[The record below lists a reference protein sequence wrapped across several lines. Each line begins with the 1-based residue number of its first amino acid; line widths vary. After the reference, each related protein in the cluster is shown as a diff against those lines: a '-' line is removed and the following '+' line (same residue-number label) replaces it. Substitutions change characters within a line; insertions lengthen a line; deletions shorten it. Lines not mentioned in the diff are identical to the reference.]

1 MSKGKSLIRTLAVS
15 TMAVA
20 VTGSATCAYAAPVLQ
35 GAKTYEKVNTIDIS
49 VDSVENIVY
58 SFQASIK
65 VQGEVEVADNEQG
78 QKIKWADNIEAQI
91 KSGNANANC
100 VSTYDKA
107 SNTTTLDIYVT
118 SDEDLLNESSL
129 SIGRISVKKS
139 GSNLNAGYKVLGNG
153 TSNKSALKIVTYNN
167 KTIDYK
173 SIDSGEGLIFTL
185 LNENEVKPIGGTGA
199 SKNDP
204 EKYKVEKSESLEYLL
219 NNIRVK
225 YSVVNKE
232 TEESGSNI
240 ILKLGLSQKSGKG
253 RTATVNKY
261 VEVTLPKSLEYIVE
275 NELSKPDELPPDN
288 SGGNNNDS
296 NGGGSNS
303 GGSSSG
309 ENSGGGSSSDTTSN
323 VTVKKLKGSDRFE
336 TAVKISQSGWT
347 KSDTV
352 VIVNGEDKSMVDG
365 LTATPLASVKNSPI
379 LLSSNDKLPQKTVE
393 ELNRLNPSKVIV
405 IGGNN
410 SMPNSVVEAIKGV
423 DSKISVQ
430 RIGGDT
436 RYQTSIN
443 IAKEIDKTNNVSN
456 LYIGAGNG
464 EADSLSIASLAGKE
478 KTPIVL
484 TQKDGVDNEAEQ
496 FIKSNKVS
504 NVYFI
509 GGVEKISNKVIEQV
523 GKIANKDVSKN
534 RIAGQNR
541 QETNAKVIDKFYSQ
555 SKLDGVVVA
564 NQDKLIDALAVG
576 PLAAKNNS
584 PVVLATNTLDK
595 SQESSLKNK
604 NSSKLF
610 EVGGGIASSVVDKIK
625 SLIEK

>member
-1 MSKGKSLIRTLAVS
+1 MSKRKSFIRTIAVS

-35 GAKTYEKVNTIDIS
+35 GTKTYEKVNTIDIS

-65 VQGEVEVADNEQG
+65 VQGEVEVVDNEQKE
-78 QKIKWADNIEAQI
+78 KITWSDNIKSQI
-91 KSGNANANC
+91 KSGNANATCRVEYNK
-100 VSTYDKA
+100 S

-118 SDEDLLNESSL
+118 SNEDLLDGNRL
-129 SIGRISVKKS
+129 NIGRISIKKS
-139 GSNLNAGYKVLGNG
+139 GSNSNADYKVLGKG
-153 TSNKSALKIVTYNN
+153 TSDKPALKIVTYNN
-167 KTIDYK
+167 KTLDYENI
-173 SIDSGEGLIFTL
+173 SSDEGLIFTL
-185 LNENEVKPIGGTGA
+185 INESEVKPIGGTGS

-204 EKYKVEKSESLEYLL
+204 EKYKVEKSEALEYLL
-219 NNIRVK
+219 NNIRIN
-225 YSVVNKE
+225 YSIVSKE
-232 TEESGSNI
+232 TQESGSNV
-240 ILKLGLSQKSGKG
+240 ILKLGLAQKTTKG
-253 RTATVNKY
+253 RKATINKY

-288 SGGNNNDS
+288 GNGGN

-309 ENSGGGSSSDTTSN
+309 GSSGGGSSSDSTSN
-323 VTVKKLKGSDRFE
+323 VTVKKLKGADRFE
-336 TAVKISQSGWT
+336 TAIKISQSGWT

-379 LLSSNDKLPQKTVE
+379 LLSSNEKLPQKTVE
-393 ELNRLNPSKVIV
+393 ELKRLNPSKVIV

-410 SMPNSVVEAIKGV
+410 SMPNSVVEAIKAV
-423 DSKISVQ
+423 NSKISVQ

-443 IAKEIDKTNNVSN
+443 IAKEIDKTNNVSK

-504 NVYFI
+504 NIYFI
-509 GGVEKISNKVIEQV
+509 GGVEKISNKAIEQV
-523 GKIANKDVSKN
+523 GKIANKDISNN
-534 RIAGQNR
+534 RVAGQTR

-584 PVVLATNTLDK
+584 PVILATNTLDK
-595 SQESSLKNK
+595 SQESSLKGK

-610 EVGGGIASSVVDKIK
+610 EVGGGIASSVIDKIK

>member
-78 QKIKWADNIEAQI
+78 QKIKWADNIDAQI

-100 VSTYDKA
+100 VSKYDKA
-107 SNTTTLDIYVT
+107 NNITTLDIYVT
-118 SDEDLLNESSL
+118 SNEDLLNESSL
-129 SIGRISVKKS
+129 NIGRISVKKS
-139 GSNLNAGYKVLGNG
+139 GSNSNAGYKVLGNG
-153 TSNKSALKIVTYNN
+153 TSDKPALKIVTYNN
-167 KTIDYK
+167 KTIDYE

-185 LNENEVKPIGGTGA
+185 INENEVKPIGGTGA

-225 YSVVNKE
+225 YSVVSKE

-261 VEVTLPKSLEYIVE
+261 VEITLPKSLEYIVE

-288 SGGNNNDS
+288 NGGNN
-296 NGGGSNS
+296 GGGTNS
-303 GGSSSG
+303 GGSSG
-309 ENSGGGSSSDTTSN
+309 GGSGGGSSSDSTSN
-323 VTVKKLKGSDRFE
+323 VTVKKLKGADRFE

-352 VIVNGEDKSMVDG
+352 VIVNGEDRSMVDG

-393 ELNRLNPSKVIV
+393 ELKRLNPSKVIV

-410 SMPNSVVEAIKGV
+410 SMPNSVVEAIIGV
-423 DSKISVQ
+423 NSKISVQ

-443 IAKEIDKTNNVSN
+443 IAKEIDKTNNVSK

-509 GGVEKISNKVIEQV
+509 GGVEKISNKAIEQV
-523 GKIANKDVSKN
+523 VKIANKDVSKN

-541 QETNAKVIDKFYSQ
+541 QETNAKVIGKFYSQ
-555 SKLDGVVVA
+555 SKLDGIVVA

-625 SLIEK
+625 SLIESK

>member
-1 MSKGKSLIRTLAVS
+1 MSKRKSFIRTIAVS

-35 GAKTYEKVNTIDIS
+35 GTKTYEKVNTIDIS

-65 VQGEVEVADNEQG
+65 VQGEVEVVDNEQKE
-78 QKIKWADNIEAQI
+78 KITWSDNIKSQI
-91 KSGNANANC
+91 KSGNANATCRVEYNK
-100 VSTYDKA
+100 S

-118 SDEDLLNESSL
+118 SNEDLLDGNRL
-129 SIGRISVKKS
+129 NIGRISVKKS
-139 GSNLNAGYKVLGNG
+139 GSNSNADYKVLGKG
-153 TSNKSALKIVTYNN
+153 TNDKPALKIVTYNN
-167 KTIDYK
+167 KTVDYENI
-173 SIDSGEGLIFTL
+173 SSDEGLIFTL
-185 LNENEVKPIGGTGA
+185 INESEVKPIGGNGY

-204 EKYKVEKSESLEYLL
+204 EKYKVEKSEALEYLL
-219 NNIRVK
+219 NNIRIN
-225 YSVVNKE
+225 YSIVSKE
-232 TEESGSNI
+232 TQESGSNV
-240 ILKLGLSQKSGKG
+240 ILKLGLAQKTTKG
-253 RTATVNKY
+253 RKATINKY

-288 SGGNNNDS
+288 GNGGN

-309 ENSGGGSSSDTTSN
+309 GSSGGGSSSDSTSN
-323 VTVKKLKGSDRFE
+323 VTVKKLKGADRFE
-336 TAVKISQSGWT
+336 TAIKISQSGWT

-379 LLSSNDKLPQKTVE
+379 LLSSNEKLPQKTVE
-393 ELNRLNPSKVIV
+393 ELKRLNPSKVIV

-410 SMPNSVVEAIKGV
+410 SMPNSVVEAIKAV
-423 DSKISVQ
+423 NSKISVQ

-443 IAKEIDKTNNVSN
+443 IAKEIDKTNNVSK

-504 NVYFI
+504 NIYFI
-509 GGVEKISNKVIEQV
+509 GGVEKISNKAIEQV
-523 GKIANKDVSKN
+523 GKIANKDISNN
-534 RIAGQNR
+534 RVAGQTR

-584 PVVLATNTLDK
+584 PVILATNTLDK
-595 SQESSLKNK
+595 SQESSLKGK

-610 EVGGGIASSVVDKIK
+610 EVGGGIASSVIDKIK

>member
-1 MSKGKSLIRTLAVS
+1 MSKRKSFIRTIAVS

-35 GAKTYEKVNTIDIS
+35 GTKTYEKVNTIDIS

-65 VQGEVEVADNEQG
+65 VQGEVEVVDNEQKE
-78 QKIKWADNIEAQI
+78 KITWSDNIKSQI
-91 KSGNANANC
+91 KSGNANATCRVEYNK
-100 VSTYDKA
+100 S

-118 SDEDLLNESSL
+118 SNEDLLDGNRL
-129 SIGRISVKKS
+129 NIGRISVKKS
-139 GSNLNAGYKVLGNG
+139 GSNSNADYKVLGKG
-153 TSNKSALKIVTYNN
+153 TNHKPALKIVTYNN
-167 KTIDYK
+167 KTVDYENI
-173 SIDSGEGLIFTL
+173 SSDEGLIFTL
-185 LNENEVKPIGGTGA
+185 INESEVKPIGGTGS

-204 EKYKVEKSESLEYLL
+204 EKYKVEKSEALEYLL
-219 NNIRVK
+219 NNIRIN
-225 YSVVNKE
+225 YSIVSKE
-232 TEESGSNI
+232 TQESGSNV
-240 ILKLGLSQKSGKG
+240 ILKLGLAQKTTKG
-253 RTATVNKY
+253 RKATINKY

-288 SGGNNNDS
+288 GNGGN

-309 ENSGGGSSSDTTSN
+309 GSSGGGNSSDSTSN
-323 VTVKKLKGSDRFE
+323 VTVKKLKGADRFE
-336 TAVKISQSGWT
+336 TAIKISQSGWT

-379 LLSSNDKLPQKTVE
+379 LLSSNEKLPQKTVE
-393 ELNRLNPSKVIV
+393 ELKRLNPSKVVV

-410 SMPNSVVEAIKGV
+410 SMPNSVVEAIKAV
-423 DSKISVQ
+423 NSKISVQ

-443 IAKEIDKTNNVSN
+443 IAKEIDKTNNISK

-504 NVYFI
+504 NIYFI
-509 GGVEKISNKVIEQV
+509 GGVEKISNKAIEQV
-523 GKIANKDVSKN
+523 GKIANKYISNN
-534 RIAGQNR
+534 RVAGQTR

-584 PVVLATNTLDK
+584 PVILATNTLDK
-595 SQESSLKNK
+595 SQESSLKGK

-610 EVGGGIASSVVDKIK
+610 EVGGGIASSVIDKIK

>member
-1 MSKGKSLIRTLAVS
+1 MSKRKSFIRTIAVS

-35 GAKTYEKVNTIDIS
+35 GTKTYEKVNTIDIS

-65 VQGEVEVADNEQG
+65 VQGEVEVVDNEQKE
-78 QKIKWADNIEAQI
+78 KITWSDNIKSQI
-91 KSGNANANC
+91 KSGNANATCRAEYNK
-100 VSTYDKA
+100 S

-118 SDEDLLNESSL
+118 SNEDLLDGNRL
-129 SIGRISVKKS
+129 NIGRISVKKS
-139 GSNLNAGYKVLGNG
+139 GSNSNADYKVFGKG
-153 TSNKSALKIVTYNN
+153 TSDKPALKIVTYNN
-167 KTIDYK
+167 KTVDYENIN
-173 SIDSGEGLIFTL
+173 SDEGLIFTL
-185 LNENEVKPIGGTGA
+185 INESEVKPIGGTGS

-204 EKYKVEKSESLEYLL
+204 EKYKVEKSEALEYLL
-219 NNIRVK
+219 NNIRIN
-225 YSVVNKE
+225 YSIVSKE
-232 TEESGSNI
+232 TQESGSNV
-240 ILKLGLSQKSGKG
+240 ILKLELAQKTTKG
-253 RTATVNKY
+253 RKATINKY

-288 SGGNNNDS
+288 GNGGN

-303 GGSSSG
+303 GGSSSSG
-309 ENSGGGSSSDTTSN
+309 SSGGGNSSDSTSN
-323 VTVKKLKGSDRFE
+323 VTVKKLKGADRFE
-336 TAVKISQSGWT
+336 TAIKISQSAWT

-379 LLSSNDKLPQKTVE
+379 LLSSNEKLPQKTVE
-393 ELNRLNPSKVIV
+393 ELKRLNPSKVIV

-410 SMPNSVVEAIKGV
+410 SMPNSVVEAIKAV
-423 DSKISVQ
+423 NSKISVQ

-443 IAKEIDKTNNVSN
+443 IAKEIDKTNNVSK

-484 TQKDGVDNEAEQ
+484 TQKDGVDSEAEQ

-504 NVYFI
+504 NIYFI
-509 GGVEKISNKVIEQV
+509 SGIEKISNKAIEQV
-523 GKIANKDVSKN
+523 GKIANKDISKN
-534 RIAGQNR
+534 RVAGQTR

-584 PVVLATNTLDK
+584 PVILATNTLDK
-595 SQESSLKNK
+595 SQESSLKGK

-610 EVGGGIASSVVDKIK
+610 EVGGGIASSVVDKLK

>member
-1 MSKGKSLIRTLAVS
+1 MSKRKSFIRTIAVS

-35 GAKTYEKVNTIDIS
+35 GTKTYEKVNTIDIS

-65 VQGEVEVADNEQG
+65 VQGEVEVVDNEQKE
-78 QKIKWADNIEAQI
+78 KITWSDNIKSQI
-91 KSGNANANC
+91 KSGNANATCRVEYNK
-100 VSTYDKA
+100 S

-118 SDEDLLNESSL
+118 SNEDLLDGNRL
-129 SIGRISVKKS
+129 NIGRISVKKS
-139 GSNLNAGYKVLGNG
+139 GSNSNADYKVLGKG
-153 TSNKSALKIVTYNN
+153 TNDKPALKIVTYNN
-167 KTIDYK
+167 KTVDYENI
-173 SIDSGEGLIFTL
+173 SSDEGLIFTL
-185 LNENEVKPIGGTGA
+185 INESEVKPIGGTGS

-204 EKYKVEKSESLEYLL
+204 EKYKVEKSEALEYLL
-219 NNIRVK
+219 NNIRIN
-225 YSVVNKE
+225 YSIVSKE
-232 TEESGSNI
+232 TQESGSNV
-240 ILKLGLSQKSGKG
+240 ILKLGLAQKTTKG
-253 RTATVNKY
+253 RKATINKY
-261 VEVTLPKSLEYIVE
+261 VEVTLPKSLEYIIE

-288 SGGNNNDS
+288 GNGGN

-309 ENSGGGSSSDTTSN
+309 GSSGGGSSSDSTSN
-323 VTVKKLKGSDRFE
+323 VTVKKLKGADRFE
-336 TAVKISQSGWT
+336 TAIKISQSGWT

-379 LLSSNDKLPQKTVE
+379 LLSSNEKLPQKTVE
-393 ELNRLNPSKVIV
+393 ELKRLNPSKVIV

-410 SMPNSVVEAIKGV
+410 SMPNSVVEAIKAV
-423 DSKISVQ
+423 NSKISVQ

-443 IAKEIDKTNNVSN
+443 IAKEIDKTNNVSK

-504 NVYFI
+504 NIYFI
-509 GGVEKISNKVIEQV
+509 GGVEKISNKAIEQV
-523 GKIANKDVSKN
+523 GKIANKDISNN
-534 RIAGQNR
+534 RVAGQTR

-584 PVVLATNTLDK
+584 PVILATNTLDK
-595 SQESSLKNK
+595 SQESSLKGK

-610 EVGGGIASSVVDKIK
+610 EVGGGIASSVIDKIK

>member
-1 MSKGKSLIRTLAVS
+1 MSKRKSFIRTIAVS
-15 TMAVA
+15 TMSVA

-35 GAKTYEKVNTIDIS
+35 GTKTYEKVNTIDIS

-65 VQGEVEVADNEQG
+65 VQGEVEVVDNEQKE
-78 QKIKWADNIEAQI
+78 KITWSDNIKSQI
-91 KSGNANANC
+91 KSGNANATCRAEYN
-100 VSTYDKA
+100 KL

-118 SDEDLLNESSL
+118 SNEDLLDGNRL
-129 SIGRISVKKS
+129 NIGRISVKKS
-139 GSNLNAGYKVLGNG
+139 GSNSNADYKVLGKG
-153 TSNKSALKIVTYNN
+153 TNDKPALKIVTYNN
-167 KTIDYK
+167 KTVDYENI
-173 SIDSGEGLIFTL
+173 SSDEGLIFTL
-185 LNENEVKPIGGTGA
+185 INESEVKPIGGTGS

-204 EKYKVEKSESLEYLL
+204 EKYKVEKSEALEYLL
-219 NNIRVK
+219 NNIRIN
-225 YSVVNKE
+225 YSIVSKE
-232 TEESGSNI
+232 TQESGSNV
-240 ILKLGLSQKSGKG
+240 ILKLGLAQKTTKG
-253 RTATVNKY
+253 RKATINKY

-288 SGGNNNDS
+288 GNGGN

-309 ENSGGGSSSDTTSN
+309 GSSGGGNSSDSTSN
-323 VTVKKLKGSDRFE
+323 VTVKKLKGADRFE
-336 TAVKISQSGWT
+336 TAIKISQSGWT

-352 VIVNGEDKSMVDG
+352 VIVNGEEKSMVDG
-365 LTATPLASVKNSPI
+365 LTATPLASIKNSPI
-379 LLSSNDKLPQKTVE
+379 LLSSNEKLPQKTVE
-393 ELNRLNPSKVIV
+393 ELKRLNPSKVVV

-410 SMPNSVVEAIKGV
+410 SMPNSVVEAIKAV
-423 DSKISVQ
+423 NSKISVQ

-443 IAKEIDKTNNVSN
+443 IAKEIDKTNNISK

-504 NVYFI
+504 NIYFI
-509 GGVEKISNKVIEQV
+509 GGVEKISNKAIEQV
-523 GKIANKDVSKN
+523 GKIANKDISNN
-534 RIAGQNR
+534 RVAGQTR

-584 PVVLATNTLDK
+584 PVILATNTLDK
-595 SQESSLKNK
+595 SQESSLKGK

-610 EVGGGIASSVVDKIK
+610 EVGGGIASSVIDKIK
-625 SLIEK
+625 SLIKK

>member
-1 MSKGKSLIRTLAVS
+1 MSKRKSFIRTIAVS

-35 GAKTYEKVNTIDIS
+35 GTKTYEKVNTIDIS

-65 VQGEVEVADNEQG
+65 VQGEVEVVDNEQKE
-78 QKIKWADNIEAQI
+78 KITWSDNIKSQI
-91 KSGNANANC
+91 KSGNANATCRVEYNK
-100 VSTYDKA
+100 S

-118 SDEDLLNESSL
+118 SNEDLLDGNRL
-129 SIGRISVKKS
+129 NIGRISVKKS
-139 GSNLNAGYKVLGNG
+139 GSNSNADYKVLGKG
-153 TSNKSALKIVTYNN
+153 TSDKPALKIVTYNN
-167 KTIDYK
+167 KTVDYENI
-173 SIDSGEGLIFTL
+173 SSDEGLIFTL
-185 LNENEVKPIGGTGA
+185 INESEVKPIGGTGS

-204 EKYKVEKSESLEYLL
+204 EKYKVEKSEALEYLL
-219 NNIRVK
+219 NNIRIN
-225 YSVVNKE
+225 YSIVSKE
-232 TEESGSNI
+232 TQESGSNV
-240 ILKLGLSQKSGKG
+240 ILKLGLAQKTTKG
-253 RTATVNKY
+253 RKATINKY

-288 SGGNNNDS
+288 GNGGN

-309 ENSGGGSSSDTTSN
+309 GSSGGGNSSDSTSN
-323 VTVKKLKGSDRFE
+323 VTVKKLKGADRFE
-336 TAVKISQSGWT
+336 TAIKISQSGWT

-379 LLSSNDKLPQKTVE
+379 LLSSNEKLPQKTVE
-393 ELNRLNPSKVIV
+393 ELKRLNPSKVIV

-410 SMPNSVVEAIKGV
+410 SMPNSVVEAIKAV
-423 DSKISVQ
+423 NSKISVQ

-443 IAKEIDKTNNVSN
+443 IAKEIDKTNNVSK

-504 NVYFI
+504 NIYFI
-509 GGVEKISNKVIEQV
+509 GGVEKISNKAIEQV
-523 GKIANKDVSKN
+523 GKIANKDISNN
-534 RIAGQNR
+534 RVAGQTR

-584 PVVLATNTLDK
+584 PVILATNTLDK
-595 SQESSLKNK
+595 SQESSLKGK

-610 EVGGGIASSVVDKIK
+610 EVGGGIASSVIDKIK

>member
-1 MSKGKSLIRTLAVS
+1 MSKRKSFIRTIAVS
-15 TMAVA
+15 TMSVA

-35 GAKTYEKVNTIDIS
+35 GTKTYEKVNTIDIS

-65 VQGEVEVADNEQG
+65 VQGEVEVVDNEQKE
-78 QKIKWADNIEAQI
+78 KITWSDNIKSQI
-91 KSGNANANC
+91 KSGNANATCRAEYNK
-100 VSTYDKA
+100 S

-118 SDEDLLNESSL
+118 SNEDLLDGNRL
-129 SIGRISVKKS
+129 NIGRISVKKS
-139 GSNLNAGYKVLGNG
+139 GSNSNADYKVLGKG
-153 TSNKSALKIVTYNN
+153 TSDKPALKIVTYNN
-167 KTIDYK
+167 KTVDYENIN
-173 SIDSGEGLIFTL
+173 SDEGLIFTL
-185 LNENEVKPIGGTGA
+185 INESEVKPIGGTGS

-204 EKYKVEKSESLEYLL
+204 EKYKVEKSEALEYLL
-219 NNIRVK
+219 NNIRIN
-225 YSVVNKE
+225 YSIVSKE
-232 TEESGSNI
+232 TQESGSNV
-240 ILKLGLSQKSGKG
+240 ILKLGLAQKTTKG
-253 RTATVNKY
+253 RKATINKY

-288 SGGNNNDS
+288 GSSGN

-309 ENSGGGSSSDTTSN
+309 GSSGGGSSSDSTSN
-323 VTVKKLKGSDRFE
+323 VTVKKLKGADRFE
-336 TAVKISQSGWT
+336 TAIKISQSGWT

-365 LTATPLASVKNSPI
+365 LTATPLASIKNSPI
-379 LLSSNDKLPQKTVE
+379 LLSSNEKLPQKTVE
-393 ELNRLNPSKVIV
+393 ELKRLNPSKVIV

-410 SMPNSVVEAIKGV
+410 SMPNSVVEAIKAV
-423 DSKISVQ
+423 NSKISVQ

-443 IAKEIDKTNNVSN
+443 IAKEIDKTNNVSK

-504 NVYFI
+504 NIYFI
-509 GGVEKISNKVIEQV
+509 GGIEKISNKAIEQV
-523 GKIANKDVSKN
+523 GKIVNKDISNN
-534 RIAGQNR
+534 RVAGQTR

-584 PVVLATNTLDK
+584 PVILATNTLDK
-595 SQESSLKNK
+595 SQESSLKGK

-610 EVGGGIASSVVDKIK
+610 EVGGGIASSVIDKIK

>member
-1 MSKGKSLIRTLAVS
+1 MSKRKSFIRTIAVS

-35 GAKTYEKVNTIDIS
+35 GTKTYEKVNTIDIS

-65 VQGEVEVADNEQG
+65 VQGEVEVVDNEQKE
-78 QKIKWADNIEAQI
+78 KITWSDNIKSQI
-91 KSGNANANC
+91 KSGNANATCRVEYNK
-100 VSTYDKA
+100 S

-118 SDEDLLNESSL
+118 SNEDLLDGNRL
-129 SIGRISVKKS
+129 NIGRISVKKS
-139 GSNLNAGYKVLGNG
+139 GSNSNADYKVLGKG
-153 TSNKSALKIVTYNN
+153 TNHKPALKIVTYNN
-167 KTIDYK
+167 KTVDYENI
-173 SIDSGEGLIFTL
+173 SSDEGLIFTL
-185 LNENEVKPIGGTGA
+185 INESEVKPIGGTGS

-204 EKYKVEKSESLEYLL
+204 EKYKVEKSEALEYLL
-219 NNIRVK
+219 NNIRIN
-225 YSVVNKE
+225 YSIVSKE
-232 TEESGSNI
+232 TQESGSNV
-240 ILKLGLSQKSGKG
+240 ILKLGLAQKTTKG
-253 RTATVNKY
+253 RKATINKY

-288 SGGNNNDS
+288 GNGGN

-309 ENSGGGSSSDTTSN
+309 GSSGGGNSSDSTSN
-323 VTVKKLKGSDRFE
+323 VTVKKLKGADRFE
-336 TAVKISQSGWT
+336 TAIKISQSGWT

-379 LLSSNDKLPQKTVE
+379 LLSSNEKLPQKTVE
-393 ELNRLNPSKVIV
+393 ELKRLNPSKVVV

-410 SMPNSVVEAIKGV
+410 SMPNSVVEAIKAV
-423 DSKISVQ
+423 NSKISVQ

-443 IAKEIDKTNNVSN
+443 IAKEIDKTNNISK

-504 NVYFI
+504 NIYFI
-509 GGVEKISNKVIEQV
+509 GGVEKISNKAIEQV
-523 GKIANKDVSKN
+523 GKIANKDISNN
-534 RIAGQNR
+534 RVAGQTR

-584 PVVLATNTLDK
+584 PVILATNTLDK
-595 SQESSLKNK
+595 SQESSLKGK
-604 NSSKLF
+604 DSSKLF
-610 EVGGGIASSVVDKIK
+610 EVGGGIASSVIDKIK

>member
-1 MSKGKSLIRTLAVS
+1 MSKRKSFIRTIAVS

-35 GAKTYEKVNTIDIS
+35 GTKTYEKVNTIDIS

-65 VQGEVEVADNEQG
+65 VQGEVEVVDNEQKE
-78 QKIKWADNIEAQI
+78 KITWSDNIKSQI
-91 KSGNANANC
+91 KSGNANATCRAEYNK
-100 VSTYDKA
+100 S

-118 SDEDLLNESSL
+118 SNEDLLDGNRL
-129 SIGRISVKKS
+129 NIGRISVKKS
-139 GSNLNAGYKVLGNG
+139 GSNSNADYKVLGKG
-153 TSNKSALKIVTYNN
+153 TSDKPALKIVTYNN
-167 KTIDYK
+167 KTVDYENIN
-173 SIDSGEGLIFTL
+173 SDEGLIFTL
-185 LNENEVKPIGGTGA
+185 INESEVKPIGGTGS

-204 EKYKVEKSESLEYLL
+204 EKYKVEKSEALEYLL
-219 NNIRVK
+219 NNIRIN
-225 YSVVNKE
+225 YSIVSKE
-232 TEESGSNI
+232 TQESGSNV
-240 ILKLGLSQKSGKG
+240 ILKLGLAQKITKG
-253 RTATVNKY
+253 RKATINKY

-288 SGGNNNDS
+288 GNGGN

-309 ENSGGGSSSDTTSN
+309 GSSGGGNSSDSTSN
-323 VTVKKLKGSDRFE
+323 VTVKKLKGTDRFE
-336 TAVKISQSGWT
+336 TAIKISQSGWT

-379 LLSSNDKLPQKTVE
+379 LLSSNEKLPQKTVE
-393 ELNRLNPSKVIV
+393 ELKRLNPSKVIV

-410 SMPNSVVEAIKGV
+410 SMPNSVVEAIKAV
-423 DSKISVQ
+423 NSKISVQ
-430 RIGGDT
+430 RISGDT

-443 IAKEIDKTNNVSN
+443 IAKEIDKTNNVSK

-504 NVYFI
+504 NIYFI
-509 GGVEKISNKVIEQV
+509 GGVEKISNKAIEQV
-523 GKIANKDVSKN
+523 GKIANKDISNN
-534 RIAGQNR
+534 RVAGQTR

-584 PVVLATNTLDK
+584 PVILATNTLDK
-595 SQESSLKNK
+595 SQESSLKGK

-610 EVGGGIASSVVDKIK
+610 EVGGGIASSVIDKIK

>member
-1 MSKGKSLIRTLAVS
+1 MSKRKSFIRTIAVS

-35 GAKTYEKVNTIDIS
+35 GTKTYEKVNTIDIS

-65 VQGEVEVADNEQG
+65 VQGEVEVVDNEQKE
-78 QKIKWADNIEAQI
+78 KITWSDNIKSQI
-91 KSGNANANC
+91 KSGNANATCRAEYNK
-100 VSTYDKA
+100 S

-118 SDEDLLNESSL
+118 SNEDLLDGNRL
-129 SIGRISVKKS
+129 NIGRISVKKS
-139 GSNLNAGYKVLGNG
+139 GSNSNADYKVLGKG
-153 TSNKSALKIVTYNN
+153 TSDKPALKIVTYNN
-167 KTIDYK
+167 KTVDYENI
-173 SIDSGEGLIFTL
+173 SSDEGLIFTL
-185 LNENEVKPIGGTGA
+185 INESEVKPIGGTGS

-204 EKYKVEKSESLEYLL
+204 EKYKVEKSEALEYLL
-219 NNIRVK
+219 NNIRIN
-225 YSVVNKE
+225 YSIVSKE
-232 TEESGSNI
+232 TQESGSNV
-240 ILKLGLSQKSGKG
+240 ILKLGLAQKTTKG
-253 RTATVNKY
+253 RKATINKY

-288 SGGNNNDS
+288 GNGGN

-309 ENSGGGSSSDTTSN
+309 GSSGGGNSSDSTSN
-323 VTVKKLKGSDRFE
+323 VTVKKLKGDDRFE
-336 TAVKISQSGWT
+336 TAIKISQSGWT

-379 LLSSNDKLPQKTVE
+379 LLSSNEKLPQKTVE
-393 ELNRLNPSKVIV
+393 ELKRLNPSKVVV

-410 SMPNSVVEAIKGV
+410 SMPNSVVEAIKAV
-423 DSKISVQ
+423 NSKISVQ

-443 IAKEIDKTNNVSN
+443 IAKEIDKTNNISK

-504 NVYFI
+504 NIYFI
-509 GGVEKISNKVIEQV
+509 GGVEKISNKAIEQV
-523 GKIANKDVSKN
+523 GKIANKDISNN
-534 RIAGQNR
+534 RVAGQTR

-584 PVVLATNTLDK
+584 PVILATNTLDK
-595 SQESSLKNK
+595 SKESSLKGK

-610 EVGGGIASSVVDKIK
+610 EVGGGIASSVIDKIK

>member
-1 MSKGKSLIRTLAVS
+1 MSKRKSFIRTIAVS

-35 GAKTYEKVNTIDIS
+35 GTKTYEKVNTIDIS

-65 VQGEVEVADNEQG
+65 VQGEVEVVDNEQKE
-78 QKIKWADNIEAQI
+78 KITWSDNIKSQI
-91 KSGNANANC
+91 KSGNANATCRVEYNK
-100 VSTYDKA
+100 S

-118 SDEDLLNESSL
+118 SNEDLLDGNRL
-129 SIGRISVKKS
+129 NIGRISVKKS
-139 GSNLNAGYKVLGNG
+139 GSNSNADYKVLGKG
-153 TSNKSALKIVTYNN
+153 TNHKPALKIVTYNN
-167 KTIDYK
+167 KTVDYENI
-173 SIDSGEGLIFTL
+173 SSDEGLIFTL
-185 LNENEVKPIGGTGA
+185 INESEVKPIGGTGS

-204 EKYKVEKSESLEYLL
+204 EKYKVEKSEALEYLL
-219 NNIRVK
+219 NNIRIN
-225 YSVVNKE
+225 YSIVSKE
-232 TEESGSNI
+232 TQESGSNV
-240 ILKLGLSQKSGKG
+240 ILKLGLAQKTTKG
-253 RTATVNKY
+253 RKATINKY

-288 SGGNNNDS
+288 GNGGN

-309 ENSGGGSSSDTTSN
+309 GSSGGGNSSDSTSN
-323 VTVKKLKGSDRFE
+323 VTVKKLKGADRFE
-336 TAVKISQSGWT
+336 TAIKISQSGWT

-379 LLSSNDKLPQKTVE
+379 LLSSNEKLPQKTVE
-393 ELNRLNPSKVIV
+393 ELKRLNPSKVVV

-410 SMPNSVVEAIKGV
+410 SMPNSVVEAIKAV
-423 DSKISVQ
+423 NSKISVQ

-443 IAKEIDKTNNVSN
+443 IAKEIDKTNNVSK

-504 NVYFI
+504 NIYFI
-509 GGVEKISNKVIEQV
+509 GGVEKISNKAIEQV
-523 GKIANKDVSKN
+523 GKIVN
-534 RIAGQNR
+534 RDISNNRVAGQTR

-584 PVVLATNTLDK
+584 PVILATNTLDK
-595 SQESSLKNK
+595 SQESSLKGK

-610 EVGGGIASSVVDKIK
+610 EVGGGIASSVIDKIK

>member
-1 MSKGKSLIRTLAVS
+1 MSKRKSFIRTIAVS

-35 GAKTYEKVNTIDIS
+35 GRKTYEKVNTIDIS

-65 VQGEVEVADNEQG
+65 VQGEVEVVDNEQKE
-78 QKIKWADNIEAQI
+78 KITWSDNIKSQI
-91 KSGNANANC
+91 KSGNANATCRAEYNK
-100 VSTYDKA
+100 S

-118 SDEDLLNESSL
+118 SNEDLLDGNRL
-129 SIGRISVKKS
+129 NIGRISVKKS
-139 GSNLNAGYKVLGNG
+139 GSNSNADYKVLGKG
-153 TSNKSALKIVTYNN
+153 TSDKPALKIVTYNN
-167 KTIDYK
+167 KTVDYENIN
-173 SIDSGEGLIFTL
+173 SDEGLIFTL
-185 LNENEVKPIGGTGA
+185 INESEVKPIGGTGS

-204 EKYKVEKSESLEYLL
+204 EKYKVEKSEALEYLL
-219 NNIRVK
+219 NNIRIN
-225 YSVVNKE
+225 YSIVSKE
-232 TEESGSNI
+232 TKESGSNV
-240 ILKLGLSQKSGKG
+240 ILKLGLAQKITKG
-253 RTATVNKY
+253 RKATINKY

-288 SGGNNNDS
+288 GNGGN

-309 ENSGGGSSSDTTSN
+309 GSSGGGNSSDSTSN
-323 VTVKKLKGSDRFE
+323 VTVKKLKGADRFE
-336 TAVKISQSGWT
+336 TAIKISQSGWT

-379 LLSSNDKLPQKTVE
+379 LLSSNEKLPQKTVE
-393 ELNRLNPSKVIV
+393 ELKRLNPSKVIV

-410 SMPNSVVEAIKGV
+410 SMPNSVVEAIKAV
-423 DSKISVQ
+423 NSKISVQ

-443 IAKEIDKTNNVSN
+443 IAKEIDKTNNVSK

-484 TQKDGVDNEAEQ
+484 TQKDGVDNEAVQ

-504 NVYFI
+504 NIYFI
-509 GGVEKISNKVIEQV
+509 GGIEKISNKAIEQV
-523 GKIANKDVSKN
+523 GKIANKDISNN
-534 RIAGQNR
+534 RVAGQTR

-584 PVVLATNTLDK
+584 PVILATNTLDK
-595 SQESSLKNK
+595 SQESSLKGK

-610 EVGGGIASSVVDKIK
+610 EVGGGIASSVIDKIK

>member
-1 MSKGKSLIRTLAVS
+1 MSKRKSFIRTIAVL

-35 GAKTYEKVNTIDIS
+35 GTKTYEKVNTIDIS

-65 VQGEVEVADNEQG
+65 VQGEVEVVDNEQKE
-78 QKIKWADNIEAQI
+78 KITWSDNIKSQI
-91 KSGNANANC
+91 KSGNANATCRVEYNK
-100 VSTYDKA
+100 S

-118 SDEDLLNESSL
+118 SNEDLLDGNRL
-129 SIGRISVKKS
+129 NIGRISVKKS
-139 GSNLNAGYKVLGNG
+139 GSNSNADYKVLGKG
-153 TSNKSALKIVTYNN
+153 TSDKPALKIVTYNN
-167 KTIDYK
+167 KTVDYENIN
-173 SIDSGEGLIFTL
+173 SDEGLIFTL
-185 LNENEVKPIGGTGA
+185 INESEVKPIGGTGS

-204 EKYKVEKSESLEYLL
+204 EKYKVEKSEALEYLL
-219 NNIRVK
+219 NNIRIN
-225 YSVVNKE
+225 YSIVSKE
-232 TEESGSNI
+232 TQESGSNV
-240 ILKLGLSQKSGKG
+240 ILKLGLAQKITKG
-253 RTATVNKY
+253 RKATINKY

-288 SGGNNNDS
+288 GNGGN

-309 ENSGGGSSSDTTSN
+309 GSSGGGSSSNSTSN
-323 VTVKKLKGSDRFE
+323 VTVKKLKGADRFE
-336 TAVKISQSGWT
+336 TATKISQSCWT

-379 LLSSNDKLPQKTVE
+379 LLSSNEKLPQKTVE
-393 ELNRLNPSKVIV
+393 ELKRLNPSKVIV

-410 SMPNSVVEAIKGV
+410 SMPNSVVEAIKAV
-423 DSKISVQ
+423 NSKISVQ

-443 IAKEIDKTNNVSN
+443 IAKEIDKTNNVSK

-484 TQKDGVDNEAEQ
+484 TQKDGVDNEAVQ

-504 NVYFI
+504 NIYFI
-509 GGVEKISNKVIEQV
+509 GGIEKISNKAIEQV
-523 GKIANKDVSKN
+523 GKIANRDISKN
-534 RIAGQNR
+534 RVAGQTR

-584 PVVLATNTLDK
+584 PVILATNTLDK
-595 SQESSLKNK
+595 SQESSLKGK

>member
-1 MSKGKSLIRTLAVS
+1 MSKRKSFIRTIAVS

-35 GAKTYEKVNTIDIS
+35 GTKTYEKVNTIDIS
-49 VDSVENIVY
+49 VDTVENIVY

-65 VQGEVEVADNEQG
+65 VQGEVEVVDNEQKE
-78 QKIKWADNIEAQI
+78 KITWSDNIKSQI
-91 KSGNANANC
+91 KSGNANATCRAEYNK
-100 VSTYDKA
+100 S

-118 SDEDLLNESSL
+118 SNEDLLDGNRL
-129 SIGRISVKKS
+129 NIGRISIKKS
-139 GSNLNAGYKVLGNG
+139 GSNSNADYKVLGKG
-153 TSNKSALKIVTYNN
+153 TSDKPALKIVTYNN
-167 KTIDYK
+167 KTLDYENI
-173 SIDSGEGLIFTL
+173 SSDEGLIFTL
-185 LNENEVKPIGGTGA
+185 INESEVKPIGGTGS

-204 EKYKVEKSESLEYLL
+204 EKYKVEKSEALEYLL
-219 NNIRVK
+219 NNIRIN
-225 YSVVNKE
+225 YSIVSKE
-232 TEESGSNI
+232 TQESGSNV
-240 ILKLGLSQKSGKG
+240 ILKLGLAQKTTKG
-253 RTATVNKY
+253 RKATINKY

-288 SGGNNNDS
+288 GNGGN

-309 ENSGGGSSSDTTSN
+309 GSSGGGNSSDSTSN
-323 VTVKKLKGSDRFE
+323 VTVKKLKGADRFE
-336 TAVKISQSGWT
+336 TAIKISQSGWT

-365 LTATPLASVKNSPI
+365 LTATSLASVKNSPI
-379 LLSSNDKLPQKTVE
+379 LLSSNEKLPQKTVE
-393 ELNRLNPSKVIV
+393 ELKRLNPSKVIV

-410 SMPNSVVEAIKGV
+410 SMPNSVVEAIKAV
-423 DSKISVQ
+423 NSKISVQ

-443 IAKEIDKTNNVSN
+443 IAKEIDKTNNVSK

-504 NVYFI
+504 NIYFI
-509 GGVEKISNKVIEQV
+509 GGVEKISNKAIEQV
-523 GKIANKDVSKN
+523 GKIANKDISNN
-534 RIAGQNR
+534 RVAGQTR

-584 PVVLATNTLDK
+584 PVILATNTLDK
-595 SQESSLKNK
+595 SQESSLKGK

-610 EVGGGIASSVVDKIK
+610 EVGGGIASSVIDKIK

>member
-1 MSKGKSLIRTLAVS
+1 MSKGKSFIRTIAVS
-15 TMAVA
+15 SMAVA
-20 VTGSATCAYAAPVLQ
+20 ITGSATCAYAAPVLQ
-35 GAKTYEKVNTIDIS
+35 GTKTYEKVNTIDIS
-49 VDSVENIVY
+49 VESVENIVY

-65 VQGEVEVADNEQG
+65 VQGEVEVIDNEPG
-78 QKIKWADNIEAQI
+78 QKIKWSDNISKQI
-91 KSGNANANC
+91 KNGNANATCRADYN
-100 VSTYDKA
+100 KGN
-107 SNTTTLDIYVT
+107 NTTILDIYIT
-118 SDEDLLNESSL
+118 SSEDLLDGDTL

-139 GSNLNAGYKVLGNG
+139 GSNSNAEYKVLGNG
-153 TSNKSALKIVTYNN
+153 TDAKPALKIVTYNN
-167 KTIDYK
+167 KSVDFE
-173 SIDSGEGLIFTL
+173 SISSSEGLVFTL
-185 LNENEVKPIGGTGA
+185 VNENEVKPISGSGT
-199 SKNDP
+199 SKTDP
-204 EKYKVEKSESLEYLL
+204 EKYKVEKSEALEYLL
-219 NNIRVK
+219 NNIRIN
-225 YSVVNKE
+225 YSVVSKE

-240 ILKLGLSQKSGKG
+240 VLKLGLSQKSSKG
-253 RTATVNKY
+253 RKATISKY
-261 VEVTLPKSLEYIVE
+261 VEVTLPKSLEYVVD
-275 NELSKPDELPPDN
+275 NELAKPDELPPDN
-288 SGGNNNDS
+288 SDDNNNGGNNN
-296 NGGGSNS
+296 S
-303 GGSSSG
+303 GGS
-309 ENSGGGSSSDTTSN
+309 SGGGSSSGGSSSDSTSN
-323 VTVKKLKGSDRFE
+323 VTVKKLKGADRFE

-352 VIVNGEDKSMVDG
+352 VIVNGEDRSMVDG

-393 ELNRLNPSKVIV
+393 ELKRLNPSKVIV

-410 SMPNSVVEAIKGV
+410 SMPNAVVEAIKSV
-423 DSKISVQ
+423 NSKISVQ

-443 IAKEIDKTNNVSN
+443 IAKEIDKTNNVSK

-504 NVYFI
+504 NVYFV
-509 GGVEKISNKVIEQV
+509 GGVEKISNKAIEQV
-523 GKIANKDVSKN
+523 GKITNKDVSKN

-595 SQESSLKNK
+595 SQEISLKNK

-610 EVGGGIASSVVDKIK
+610 EIGGGIASSVVDKIK
-625 SLIEK
+625 SLIESK

>member
-1 MSKGKSLIRTLAVS
+1 MSKRKSFIRTIAVS

-35 GAKTYEKVNTIDIS
+35 GTKTYEKVNTIDIS

-65 VQGEVEVADNEQG
+65 VQGEVEVVDNEQKE
-78 QKIKWADNIEAQI
+78 KITWSDNIKSQI
-91 KSGNANANC
+91 KSGNANATCRAEYNK
-100 VSTYDKA
+100 S

-118 SDEDLLNESSL
+118 SNEDLLDGNRL
-129 SIGRISVKKS
+129 NIARISIKKS
-139 GSNLNAGYKVLGNG
+139 GSNSNADYKVFGKG
-153 TSNKSALKIVTYNN
+153 TSDKPALKIVTYNN
-167 KTIDYK
+167 KTVDYENIN
-173 SIDSGEGLIFTL
+173 SDEGLIFTL
-185 LNENEVKPIGGTGA
+185 INESEVKPIGGTGS

-204 EKYKVEKSESLEYLL
+204 EKYKVEKSEALEYLL
-219 NNIRVK
+219 NNIRIN
-225 YSVVNKE
+225 YSIVSKE
-232 TEESGSNI
+232 TQESGSNV
-240 ILKLGLSQKSGKG
+240 ILKLGLAQKTTKG
-253 RTATVNKY
+253 RKATINKY

-288 SGGNNNDS
+288 G

-309 ENSGGGSSSDTTSN
+309 GSSGGGNSSDSTSN
-323 VTVKKLKGSDRFE
+323 VTVKKLKGADRFE
-336 TAVKISQSGWT
+336 TAIKISQSGWT

-379 LLSSNDKLPQKTVE
+379 LLSSNEKLPQKTVE
-393 ELNRLNPSKVIV
+393 ELKRLNPSKVVV

-410 SMPNSVVEAIKGV
+410 SMPNSVVEAIKAV
-423 DSKISVQ
+423 NSKISVQ

-443 IAKEIDKTNNVSN
+443 IAKEIDKTNNVSK

-504 NVYFI
+504 NIYFI
-509 GGVEKISNKVIEQV
+509 GGVEKISNKAIEQV
-523 GKIANKDVSKN
+523 GKIVNKDISNN
-534 RIAGQNR
+534 RVAGQTR

-584 PVVLATNTLDK
+584 PVILATNTLDK
-595 SQESSLKNK
+595 SQESSLKGK

-610 EVGGGIASSVVDKIK
+610 EVGGGIASSVIDKIK

>member
-1 MSKGKSLIRTLAVS
+1 MSKRKSFIRTIAVS

-35 GAKTYEKVNTIDIS
+35 GTKTYEKVNTIDIS

-65 VQGEVEVADNEQG
+65 VQGEVEVVDNEQKE
-78 QKIKWADNIEAQI
+78 KITWSDNIKSQI
-91 KSGNANANC
+91 KSGNANATCRAEYNK
-100 VSTYDKA
+100 S

-118 SDEDLLNESSL
+118 SNEDLLDGNRL
-129 SIGRISVKKS
+129 NIGRISIKKS
-139 GSNLNAGYKVLGNG
+139 GSNSNADYKVLGKG
-153 TSNKSALKIVTYNN
+153 TSDKPALKIVTYNN
-167 KTIDYK
+167 KTLDYENI
-173 SIDSGEGLIFTL
+173 SSDEGLIFTL
-185 LNENEVKPIGGTGA
+185 INESEVKPIGGTGS

-204 EKYKVEKSESLEYLL
+204 EKYKVEKSEALEYLL
-219 NNIRVK
+219 NNIRIN
-225 YSVVNKE
+225 YSIVSKE
-232 TEESGSNI
+232 TQESGSNV
-240 ILKLGLSQKSGKG
+240 ILKLGLAQKTTKG
-253 RTATVNKY
+253 RKATINKY

-288 SGGNNNDS
+288 GNGGN

-309 ENSGGGSSSDTTSN
+309 GSSGGGSSSDSTSN
-323 VTVKKLKGSDRFE
+323 VTVKKLKGADRFE
-336 TAVKISQSGWT
+336 TAIKISQSGWT

-379 LLSSNDKLPQKTVE
+379 LLSSNEKLPQKTVE
-393 ELNRLNPSKVIV
+393 ELKRLNPSKVIV

-410 SMPNSVVEAIKGV
+410 SMPNSVVEAIKAV
-423 DSKISVQ
+423 NSKISVQ

-443 IAKEIDKTNNVSN
+443 IAKEIDKTNNVSK

-504 NVYFI
+504 NIYFI
-509 GGVEKISNKVIEQV
+509 GGVEKISNKAIEQV
-523 GKIANKDVSKN
+523 GKIANKDISNN
-534 RIAGQNR
+534 RVAGQTR

-584 PVVLATNTLDK
+584 PVILATNTLDK
-595 SQESSLKNK
+595 SQESSLKGK

-610 EVGGGIASSVVDKIK
+610 EVGGGIASSVIDKIK

>member
-1 MSKGKSLIRTLAVS
+1 MSKRKSFIRTIAMS

-20 VTGSATCAYAAPVLQ
+20 VTGSVTCAYAAPVLQ
-35 GAKTYEKVNTIDIS
+35 GTKTYEKVNTIDIS

-65 VQGEVEVADNEQG
+65 VQGEVEVVGNEQKE
-78 QKIKWADNIEAQI
+78 KISWSDNIKSQI
-91 KSGNANANC
+91 KSGNANATCRAEYNK
-100 VSTYDKA
+100 ST
-107 SNTTTLDIYVT
+107 NTTTLDIYVT
-118 SDEDLLNESSL
+118 SNEDLLDGNRL
-129 SIGRISVKKS
+129 NIGRISVKKS
-139 GSNLNAGYKVLGNG
+139 GSNSNAGYKVLGNG
-153 TSNKSALKIVTYNN
+153 TSDKPALKIVTYNN
-167 KTIDYK
+167 KTVDYE
-173 SIDSGEGLIFTL
+173 SINSDEGLIFTL
-185 LNENEVKPIGGTGA
+185 INESEVKPIGGTGS

-204 EKYKVEKSESLEYLL
+204 EKYKVEKSEALEYLL
-219 NNIRVK
+219 KNIRIN
-225 YSVVNKE
+225 YSVVSKE
-232 TEESGSNI
+232 TEESDSNV
-240 ILKLGLSQKSGKG
+240 ILKLGLSQKTTRG
-253 RTATVNKY
+253 RKATINKH
-261 VEVTLPKSLEYIVE
+261 VEVILPKSLEYIVE

-288 SGGNNNDS
+288 GSSGN
-296 NGGGSNS
+296 NGGGNDS

-309 ENSGGGSSSDTTSN
+309 GSSSDSTSN
-323 VTVKKLKGSDRFE
+323 VTVKKLKGADRFE
-336 TAVKISQSGWT
+336 TAAKISQSGWT

-379 LLSSNDKLPQKTVE
+379 LLSSNEKLPQRTVE
-393 ELNRLNPSKVIV
+393 ELKRLNPSKVIV

-410 SMPNSVVEAIKGV
+410 SMPNSVVEAIKAV
-423 DSKISVQ
+423 NSKISVQ

-443 IAKEIDKTNNVSN
+443 IAKEIDKTNNVSK

-484 TQKDGVDNEAEQ
+484 TQKDGVDNEVEQ

-504 NVYFI
+504 NIYFI
-509 GGVEKISNKVIEQV
+509 GGIEKISNKAIEQV
-523 GKIANKDVSKN
+523 GKIANKDISNN
-534 RIAGQNR
+534 RVAGQTR
-541 QETNAKVIDKFYSQ
+541 QDTNAKVIDKFYSQ

-584 PVVLATNTLDK
+584 PVILATNTLDK
-595 SQESSLKNK
+595 SQESSLKGK

>member
-1 MSKGKSLIRTLAVS
+1 MSKRKSFIRTIAVS

-35 GAKTYEKVNTIDIS
+35 GTKTYEKVNTIDIS

-65 VQGEVEVADNEQG
+65 VQGEVEVVDNEQKE
-78 QKIKWADNIEAQI
+78 KITWSDNIKSQI
-91 KSGNANANC
+91 KSGNANATCRAEYNK
-100 VSTYDKA
+100 S

-118 SDEDLLNESSL
+118 SNEDLLDGNRL
-129 SIGRISVKKS
+129 NIGRISVKKS
-139 GSNLNAGYKVLGNG
+139 GSNSNADYKVLGKG
-153 TSNKSALKIVTYNN
+153 TSDKPALKIVTYNN
-167 KTIDYK
+167 KTVDYENI
-173 SIDSGEGLIFTL
+173 SSDEGLIFTL
-185 LNENEVKPIGGTGA
+185 INESEVKPIGGTGS

-204 EKYKVEKSESLEYLL
+204 EKYKVEKSEALEYLL
-219 NNIRVK
+219 NNIRIN
-225 YSVVNKE
+225 YSIVSKE
-232 TEESGSNI
+232 TQESGSNV
-240 ILKLGLSQKSGKG
+240 ILKLGLAQKTTKG
-253 RTATVNKY
+253 RKATINKY

-288 SGGNNNDS
+288 GNGGN

-309 ENSGGGSSSDTTSN
+309 GSSGGGNSSDSTSN
-323 VTVKKLKGSDRFE
+323 VTVKKLKGADRFE
-336 TAVKISQSGWT
+336 TAIKISQSGWT

-365 LTATPLASVKNSPI
+365 LTATPLASIKNSPI
-379 LLSSNDKLPQKTVE
+379 LLSSNEKLPQKTVE
-393 ELNRLNPSKVIV
+393 ELKRLNPSKVVV

-410 SMPNSVVEAIKGV
+410 SMPNLVVEAIKAV
-423 DSKISVQ
+423 NSKISVQ

-443 IAKEIDKTNNVSN
+443 IAKEIDKTNNVSK

-504 NVYFI
+504 NIYFI
-509 GGVEKISNKVIEQV
+509 GGVEKISNKAIEQV
-523 GKIANKDVSKN
+523 GKIANKDISNN
-534 RIAGQNR
+534 RVAGQTR

-584 PVVLATNTLDK
+584 PVILATNTLDK
-595 SQESSLKNK
+595 SQESSLKGK

-610 EVGGGIASSVVDKIK
+610 EVGGGIASSVIDKIK

>member
-1 MSKGKSLIRTLAVS
+1 MSKRKSFIRTIAVS

-20 VTGSATCAYAAPVLQ
+20 VTGSATCAYAAPVLR
-35 GAKTYEKVNTIDIS
+35 GTKTYEKVNTIDIS

-65 VQGEVEVADNEQG
+65 VQGEVEVVDNEQKE
-78 QKIKWADNIEAQI
+78 KITWSDNIKSQI
-91 KSGNANANC
+91 KSGNANATCRAEYNK
-100 VSTYDKA
+100 S

-118 SDEDLLNESSL
+118 SNEDLLDGNRL
-129 SIGRISVKKS
+129 NIGRISVKKS
-139 GSNLNAGYKVLGNG
+139 GSNSNADYKVLGKG
-153 TSNKSALKIVTYNN
+153 TNHKPALKIVTYNN
-167 KTIDYK
+167 KTVDYENI
-173 SIDSGEGLIFTL
+173 SSDEGLIFTL
-185 LNENEVKPIGGTGA
+185 INESEVKPIGGTGS

-204 EKYKVEKSESLEYLL
+204 EKYKVEKSEALEYLL
-219 NNIRVK
+219 NNIRIN
-225 YSVVNKE
+225 YSIVNKE
-232 TEESGSNI
+232 TQESGSNV
-240 ILKLGLSQKSGKG
+240 ILKLGLAQKTTKG
-253 RTATVNKY
+253 RKATINKY

-288 SGGNNNDS
+288 GNGGN

-309 ENSGGGSSSDTTSN
+309 GSSGGGNSSDSTSN
-323 VTVKKLKGSDRFE
+323 VTVKKLKGADRFE
-336 TAVKISQSGWT
+336 TAIKISQSGWT

-365 LTATPLASVKNSPI
+365 LTATPLASIKNSPI
-379 LLSSNDKLPQKTVE
+379 LLSSNEKLPQKTVE
-393 ELNRLNPSKVIV
+393 ELKRLSPSKVVV

-410 SMPNSVVEAIKGV
+410 SMPNSVVEAIKAV
-423 DSKISVQ
+423 NSKISVQ

-443 IAKEIDKTNNVSN
+443 IAKEIDKTNNVSK

-504 NVYFI
+504 NIYFI
-509 GGVEKISNKVIEQV
+509 GGVEKISNKAIEQV
-523 GKIANKDVSKN
+523 GKIANKDISNN
-534 RIAGQNR
+534 RVAGQTR

-584 PVVLATNTLDK
+584 PVILATNTLDK
-595 SQESSLKNK
+595 SQESSLKGK

-610 EVGGGIASSVVDKIK
+610 EVGGGIASSVIDKIK

>member
-1 MSKGKSLIRTLAVS
+1 MSKRKSFIRTIAVS

-35 GAKTYEKVNTIDIS
+35 GTKTYEKVNTIDIS

-65 VQGEVEVADNEQG
+65 VQGEVEVVDNEQKE
-78 QKIKWADNIEAQI
+78 KITWSDNIKSQI
-91 KSGNANANC
+91 KSGNANATCRAEYNK
-100 VSTYDKA
+100 S

-118 SDEDLLNESSL
+118 SNEDLLDGNRL
-129 SIGRISVKKS
+129 NIGRISVKKS
-139 GSNLNAGYKVLGNG
+139 GSNSNADYKVLGKG
-153 TSNKSALKIVTYNN
+153 TSDKPALKIVTYNN
-167 KTIDYK
+167 KTVDYENIN
-173 SIDSGEGLIFTL
+173 SDEGLIFTL
-185 LNENEVKPIGGTGA
+185 INESEVKPIGGTGS

-204 EKYKVEKSESLEYLL
+204 EKYKVEKSEALEYLL
-219 NNIRVK
+219 NNIRIN
-225 YSVVNKE
+225 YSIVSKE
-232 TEESGSNI
+232 TQESGSNV
-240 ILKLGLSQKSGKG
+240 ILKLGLAQKTTKG
-253 RTATVNKY
+253 RKATINKY
-261 VEVTLPKSLEYIVE
+261 VEVALPKSLEYIVE

-288 SGGNNNDS
+288 GSGGN

-309 ENSGGGSSSDTTSN
+309 GSSGGGSSSDSTSN
-323 VTVKKLKGSDRFE
+323 VTVKKLKGVDRFE

-379 LLSSNDKLPQKTVE
+379 LLSSNEKLPQKTVE
-393 ELNRLNPSKVIV
+393 ELKRLNPSKVIV

-410 SMPNSVVEAIKGV
+410 SMPNSVVEAIKAV
-423 DSKISVQ
+423 NSKISVQ
-430 RIGGDT
+430 RISGDT

-443 IAKEIDKTNNVSN
+443 IAKEIDKTNNVSK

-504 NVYFI
+504 NIYFI
-509 GGVEKISNKVIEQV
+509 GGIEKISNKAIEQV
-523 GKIANKDVSKN
+523 GKIVNKDISNN
-534 RIAGQNR
+534 RVAGQTR

-584 PVVLATNTLDK
+584 PVILATNTLDK
-595 SQESSLKNK
+595 SQESSLKGK

-610 EVGGGIASSVVDKIK
+610 EVGGGIASSVIDKIK

>member
-1 MSKGKSLIRTLAVS
+1 MSKRKSFIRTIAVS

-35 GAKTYEKVNTIDIS
+35 GTKTYEKVNTIDIS

-65 VQGEVEVADNEQG
+65 VQGEVEVVDNEQKE
-78 QKIKWADNIEAQI
+78 KITWSDNIKSQI
-91 KSGNANANC
+91 KRGNANATCRAEYNK
-100 VSTYDKA
+100 S

-118 SDEDLLNESSL
+118 SNEDLLDGNRL
-129 SIGRISVKKS
+129 NIGRISVKKS
-139 GSNLNAGYKVLGNG
+139 GSNSNADYKVFGKG
-153 TSNKSALKIVTYNN
+153 TSDKPALKIVTYNN
-167 KTIDYK
+167 KTVDYENIN
-173 SIDSGEGLIFTL
+173 SDEGLIFTL
-185 LNENEVKPIGGTGA
+185 INESEVKPIGGTGS

-204 EKYKVEKSESLEYLL
+204 EKYKVEKSEALEYLL
-219 NNIRVK
+219 NNIRIN
-225 YSVVNKE
+225 YSIVSKE
-232 TEESGSNI
+232 TQESGSNV
-240 ILKLGLSQKSGKG
+240 ILKLGLAQKTTKG
-253 RTATVNKY
+253 RKATINKY

-288 SGGNNNDS
+288 GNGGN

-309 ENSGGGSSSDTTSN
+309 GSSGGGNSSDSTSN
-323 VTVKKLKGSDRFE
+323 VTVKKLKGADRFE
-336 TAVKISQSGWT
+336 TAIKISQSGWT

-365 LTATPLASVKNSPI
+365 LTATPLASIKNSPI
-379 LLSSNDKLPQKTVE
+379 LLSSNEKLPQKTVE
-393 ELNRLNPSKVIV
+393 ELKRLNPSKVIV

-410 SMPNSVVEAIKGV
+410 SMPNSVVEAIKAV
-423 DSKISVQ
+423 NSKISVQ

-443 IAKEIDKTNNVSN
+443 IAKEIDKTNNVSK

-504 NVYFI
+504 NIYFI
-509 GGVEKISNKVIEQV
+509 GGIEKISNKAIEQV
-523 GKIANKDVSKN
+523 GKIANKDISNN
-534 RIAGQNR
+534 RVAGQTR

-555 SKLDGVVVA
+555 SKLDGIVVA

-584 PVVLATNTLDK
+584 PVILATNTLDK
-595 SQESSLKNK
+595 SQESSLKGK

-610 EVGGGIASSVVDKIK
+610 EVGGGIASSVIDKIK

>member
-1 MSKGKSLIRTLAVS
+1 MSKRKSFIRTIAVS

-35 GAKTYEKVNTIDIS
+35 GTKTYEKVNTIDIS

-65 VQGEVEVADNEQG
+65 VQGEVEVVDNEQKE
-78 QKIKWADNIEAQI
+78 KITWSDNIKSQI
-91 KSGNANANC
+91 KSGNANATCRAEYNK
-100 VSTYDKA
+100 S

-118 SDEDLLNESSL
+118 SNEDLLDGNRL
-129 SIGRISVKKS
+129 NIGRISVKKS
-139 GSNLNAGYKVLGNG
+139 GSNSNADYKVLGKG
-153 TSNKSALKIVTYNN
+153 TNHKPALKIVTYNN
-167 KTIDYK
+167 KTVDYENI
-173 SIDSGEGLIFTL
+173 SSDEGLIFTL
-185 LNENEVKPIGGTGA
+185 INESEVKPIGGTGS

-204 EKYKVEKSESLEYLL
+204 EKYKVEKSEALEYLL
-219 NNIRVK
+219 NNIRINYYIV
-225 YSVVNKE
+225 SKE
-232 TEESGSNI
+232 TQESGSNV
-240 ILKLGLSQKSGKG
+240 ILKLGLAQKTTKG
-253 RTATVNKY
+253 RKATINKY

-288 SGGNNNDS
+288 GNGGN

-309 ENSGGGSSSDTTSN
+309 GSSGGGNSSDSTSN
-323 VTVKKLKGSDRFE
+323 VTVKKLKGADRFE
-336 TAVKISQSGWT
+336 TAIKISQSGWT

-393 ELNRLNPSKVIV
+393 ELKRLNPSKVVV

-410 SMPNSVVEAIKGV
+410 SMPNSVVEAIKAV
-423 DSKISVQ
+423 NSKISVQ

-443 IAKEIDKTNNVSN
+443 IAKEIDKTNNVSK

-504 NVYFI
+504 NIYFI
-509 GGVEKISNKVIEQV
+509 GGVEKISNKAIEQV
-523 GKIANKDVSKN
+523 GKIANRDISNN
-534 RIAGQNR
+534 RVAGQTR

-584 PVVLATNTLDK
+584 PVILATNTLDK
-595 SQESSLKNK
+595 SQESSLKGK

-610 EVGGGIASSVVDKIK
+610 EVGGGIASSVIDKIK

>member
-1 MSKGKSLIRTLAVS
+1 MSKRKSFIRTIAVS

-35 GAKTYEKVNTIDIS
+35 GTKTYEKVNTIDIS

-65 VQGEVEVADNEQG
+65 VQGEVEVVDNEQKE
-78 QKIKWADNIEAQI
+78 KITWSDNIKSQI
-91 KSGNANANC
+91 KSGNANATCRAEYNK
-100 VSTYDKA
+100 S

-118 SDEDLLNESSL
+118 SNEDLLDGNRL
-129 SIGRISVKKS
+129 NIGRISVKKS
-139 GSNLNAGYKVLGNG
+139 GSNSNADYKVLGKG
-153 TSNKSALKIVTYNN
+153 TSDKPALKIVTYNN
-167 KTIDYK
+167 KTVDYENIN
-173 SIDSGEGLIFTL
+173 SDEGLIFTL
-185 LNENEVKPIGGTGA
+185 INESEVKPIGGTGS

-204 EKYKVEKSESLEYLL
+204 EKYKVEKSEALEYLL
-219 NNIRVK
+219 NNIRIN
-225 YSVVNKE
+225 YSIVSKE
-232 TEESGSNI
+232 TQESGSNV
-240 ILKLGLSQKSGKG
+240 ILKLGLAQKTTKG
-253 RTATVNKY
+253 RKATINKY
-261 VEVTLPKSLEYIVE
+261 VEVALPKSLEYIVE

-288 SGGNNNDS
+288 GSGGN

-309 ENSGGGSSSDTTSN
+309 GSSGGGSSSDSTSN
-323 VTVKKLKGSDRFE
+323 VTVKKLKGADRFE

-379 LLSSNDKLPQKTVE
+379 LLSSNEKLPQKTVE
-393 ELNRLNPSKVIV
+393 ELKRLNPSKVIV

-410 SMPNSVVEAIKGV
+410 SMPNSVVEAIKAV
-423 DSKISVQ
+423 NSKISVQ
-430 RIGGDT
+430 RISGDT

-443 IAKEIDKTNNVSN
+443 IAKEIDKTNNVSK

-504 NVYFI
+504 NIYFI
-509 GGVEKISNKVIEQV
+509 GGIEKISNKAIEQV
-523 GKIANKDVSKN
+523 GKIVNKDISNN
-534 RIAGQNR
+534 RVAGQTR

-584 PVVLATNTLDK
+584 PVILATNTLDK
-595 SQESSLKNK
+595 SQESSLKGK

-610 EVGGGIASSVVDKIK
+610 EVGGGIASSVIDKIK

>member
-1 MSKGKSLIRTLAVS
+1 MSKRKSFIRTIAVS

-35 GAKTYEKVNTIDIS
+35 GTKTYEKVNTIDIS

-65 VQGEVEVADNEQG
+65 VQGEVEVVDNEQKE
-78 QKIKWADNIEAQI
+78 KITWSDNIKSQI
-91 KSGNANANC
+91 KSGNANATCRAEYNK
-100 VSTYDKA
+100 S

-118 SDEDLLNESSL
+118 SNEDLLDGNRL
-129 SIGRISVKKS
+129 NIGRISVKKS
-139 GSNLNAGYKVLGNG
+139 GSNSNADYKVFGKG
-153 TSNKSALKIVTYNN
+153 TSDKPALKIVTYNN
-167 KTIDYK
+167 KTVDYENIN
-173 SIDSGEGLIFTL
+173 SDEGLIFTL
-185 LNENEVKPIGGTGA
+185 INESEVKPIGGTGS

-204 EKYKVEKSESLEYLL
+204 EKYKVEKSEALEYLL
-219 NNIRVK
+219 NNIRIN
-225 YSVVNKE
+225 YSIVSKE
-232 TEESGSNI
+232 TQESGSNV
-240 ILKLGLSQKSGKG
+240 ILKLGLAQKTTKG
-253 RTATVNKY
+253 RKATINKY

-288 SGGNNNDS
+288 GNGGN

-309 ENSGGGSSSDTTSN
+309 GSSGGGNSSDSTSN
-323 VTVKKLKGSDRFE
+323 VTVKKLKGADRFE
-336 TAVKISQSGWT
+336 TAIKISQSGWT

-379 LLSSNDKLPQKTVE
+379 LLSSNEKLPQKTVE
-393 ELNRLNPSKVIV
+393 ELKRLNPSKVIV

-410 SMPNSVVEAIKGV
+410 SMPNSVVEAIKAV
-423 DSKISVQ
+423 NSKISVQ
-430 RIGGDT
+430 RIDGDT

-443 IAKEIDKTNNVSN
+443 IAKEIDKTNNVSK

-504 NVYFI
+504 NIYFI
-509 GGVEKISNKVIEQV
+509 GGVEKISNKAIEQV
-523 GKIANKDVSKN
+523 GKIANRDISKN
-534 RIAGQNR
+534 RVAGQTR

-564 NQDKLIDALAVG
+564 NQDKLIDALSVG

-584 PVVLATNTLDK
+584 PVILATNTLDK
-595 SQESSLKNK
+595 SQESSLKGK

-610 EVGGGIASSVVDKIK
+610 EVGGGIASSVVDKLK

>member
-129 SIGRISVKKS
+129 SIGRISIKKS

-185 LNENEVKPIGGTGA
+185 INENEVKPIGGTGA

-232 TEESGSNI
+232 TEEIGSNI

-261 VEVTLPKSLEYIVE
+261 VEITLPKSLEYIVE

-288 SGGNNNDS
+288 SGGNN
-296 NGGGSNS
+296 GGGSNS

-309 ENSGGGSSSDTTSN
+309 GNSGGGSSSDSTSN
-323 VTVKKLKGSDRFE
+323 VTVKKLKGADRFE

-352 VIVNGEDKSMVDG
+352 VIVNGEDRSMVDG

-393 ELNRLNPSKVIV
+393 ELKRLNPSKVIV

-410 SMPNSVVEAIKGV
+410 SMPNSVVVAIKGIN
-423 DSKISVQ
+423 SKISVQ

-443 IAKEIDKTNNVSN
+443 IAKEIDKTNNVSK

-509 GGVEKISNKVIEQV
+509 GGVEKISNKAIEQV

-555 SKLDGVVVA
+555 SKLDGIVVA

-595 SQESSLKNK
+595 SQEVSLKNK

>member
-1 MSKGKSLIRTLAVS
+1 MSKRKSFIRTIAVS

-35 GAKTYEKVNTIDIS
+35 GTKTYEKVNTVDIS

-65 VQGEVEVADNEQG
+65 VQGEVEVVDNEQKE
-78 QKIKWADNIEAQI
+78 KITWSDNIKSQI
-91 KSGNANANC
+91 KSGNANATCRAEYNK
-100 VSTYDKA
+100 S

-118 SDEDLLNESSL
+118 SNEDLLDGNRL
-129 SIGRISVKKS
+129 NIGRISVKKS
-139 GSNLNAGYKVLGNG
+139 GSNSNADYKVLGKG
-153 TSNKSALKIVTYNN
+153 TSDKPALKIVTYNN
-167 KTIDYK
+167 KTVDYENIN
-173 SIDSGEGLIFTL
+173 SDEGLIFTL
-185 LNENEVKPIGGTGA
+185 INESEVKPIGGTGS

-204 EKYKVEKSESLEYLL
+204 EKYKVEKSEALEYLL
-219 NNIRVK
+219 NNIRIN
-225 YSVVNKE
+225 YSIVSKE
-232 TEESGSNI
+232 TQESGSNV
-240 ILKLGLSQKSGKG
+240 ILKLGLAQKTTKG
-253 RTATVNKY
+253 RKTTINKY

-288 SGGNNNDS
+288 GNGGN

-309 ENSGGGSSSDTTSN
+309 GSSGGGNSSDSTSN
-323 VTVKKLKGSDRFE
+323 VTVKKLKGADRFE
-336 TAVKISQSGWT
+336 TAIKISQSGWT

-379 LLSSNDKLPQKTVE
+379 LLSSNEKLPQKTVE
-393 ELNRLNPSKVIV
+393 ELKRLNPSKVIV

-410 SMPNSVVEAIKGV
+410 SMPNSVVEAIKAV
-423 DSKISVQ
+423 NSKISVQ

-443 IAKEIDKTNNVSN
+443 IAKEIDKTNNVSK

-484 TQKDGVDNEAEQ
+484 TQKDGVDNEAVQ

-504 NVYFI
+504 NIYFI
-509 GGVEKISNKVIEQV
+509 GGIEKISNKAIEQV
-523 GKIANKDVSKN
+523 GKIANKDISNN
-534 RIAGQNR
+534 RVAGQTR

-584 PVVLATNTLDK
+584 PVILATNTLDK
-595 SQESSLKNK
+595 SQESSLKGK

-610 EVGGGIASSVVDKIK
+610 EVGGGIASSVIDKIK

>member
-1 MSKGKSLIRTLAVS
+1 MSKRKSFIRTIAVS

-35 GAKTYEKVNTIDIS
+35 GTKTYEKVNTIDIS

-65 VQGEVEVADNEQG
+65 VQGEVEVVDNEQKE
-78 QKIKWADNIEAQI
+78 KITWSDNIKSQI
-91 KSGNANANC
+91 KSGNANATCRAEYNK
-100 VSTYDKA
+100 S

-118 SDEDLLNESSL
+118 SNEDLLDGNRL
-129 SIGRISVKKS
+129 NIGRISIKKS
-139 GSNLNAGYKVLGNG
+139 GSNSNADYKVLGKG
-153 TSNKSALKIVTYNN
+153 TSDKPALKIVTYNN
-167 KTIDYK
+167 KTLDYENI
-173 SIDSGEGLIFTL
+173 SSDEGLIFTL
-185 LNENEVKPIGGTGA
+185 INESEVKPIGGTGS

-204 EKYKVEKSESLEYLL
+204 EKYKVEKSEALEYLL
-219 NNIRVK
+219 NNIRIN
-225 YSVVNKE
+225 YSIVSKE
-232 TEESGSNI
+232 TQESGSNV
-240 ILKLGLSQKSGKG
+240 ILKLGLAQKTTKG
-253 RTATVNKY
+253 RKATINKY

-288 SGGNNNDS
+288 GNGGN

-309 ENSGGGSSSDTTSN
+309 GSSGGGNSSDSTSN
-323 VTVKKLKGSDRFE
+323 VTVKKLKGADRFE
-336 TAVKISQSGWT
+336 TAIKISQSGWT

-379 LLSSNDKLPQKTVE
+379 LLSSNEKLPQKTVE
-393 ELNRLNPSKVIV
+393 ELKRLNPSKVIV

-410 SMPNSVVEAIKGV
+410 SMPNSVVEAIKAV
-423 DSKISVQ
+423 NSKISVQ

-443 IAKEIDKTNNVSN
+443 IAKEIDKTNNVSK

-504 NVYFI
+504 NIYFI
-509 GGVEKISNKVIEQV
+509 GGVEKISNKAIEQV
-523 GKIANKDVSKN
+523 GKIANKDISNN
-534 RIAGQNR
+534 RVAGQTR

-584 PVVLATNTLDK
+584 PVILATNTLDK
-595 SQESSLKNK
+595 SQESSLKGK

-610 EVGGGIASSVVDKIK
+610 EVGGGIASSVIDKIK
-625 SLIEK
+625 SLN

>member
-1 MSKGKSLIRTLAVS
+1 MSKRKSFIRTIAVS

-35 GAKTYEKVNTIDIS
+35 GTKTYEKVNTIDIS

-65 VQGEVEVADNEQG
+65 VQGEVEVVDNEQKE
-78 QKIKWADNIEAQI
+78 KITWSDNIKSQI
-91 KSGNANANC
+91 KSGNANATCRAEYNK
-100 VSTYDKA
+100 S

-118 SDEDLLNESSL
+118 SNEDLLDGNRL
-129 SIGRISVKKS
+129 NIGRISIKKS
-139 GSNLNAGYKVLGNG
+139 GSNSNADYKVLGKG
-153 TSNKSALKIVTYNN
+153 TSDKPALKIVTYNN
-167 KTIDYK
+167 KTLDYENI
-173 SIDSGEGLIFTL
+173 SSDEGLIFTL
-185 LNENEVKPIGGTGA
+185 INESEVKPIGGTGS

-204 EKYKVEKSESLEYLL
+204 EKYKVEKSEALEYLL
-219 NNIRVK
+219 NNIRIN
-225 YSVVNKE
+225 YSIVSKE
-232 TEESGSNI
+232 TQESGSNV
-240 ILKLGLSQKSGKG
+240 ILKLGLAQKTTKG
-253 RTATVNKY
+253 RKATINKY

-288 SGGNNNDS
+288 GNGGN

-309 ENSGGGSSSDTTSN
+309 GSSGGGNSSDSTSN
-323 VTVKKLKGSDRFE
+323 VTVKKLKGADRFE
-336 TAVKISQSGWT
+336 TAIKISQSGWT

-379 LLSSNDKLPQKTVE
+379 LLSSNEKLPQKTVE
-393 ELNRLNPSKVIV
+393 ELKRLNPSKVIV

-410 SMPNSVVEAIKGV
+410 SMPNSVVEAIKAV
-423 DSKISVQ
+423 NSKISVQ

-443 IAKEIDKTNNVSN
+443 IAKEIDKTNNVSK

-504 NVYFI
+504 NIYFI
-509 GGVEKISNKVIEQV
+509 GGVEKISNKAIEQV
-523 GKIANKDVSKN
+523 GKIANKDISNN
-534 RIAGQNR
+534 RVAGQTR

-584 PVVLATNTLDK
+584 PVILATNTLDK
-595 SQESSLKNK
+595 SQESSLKGK

-610 EVGGGIASSVVDKIK
+610 EVY
-625 SLIEK
+625 

>member
-1 MSKGKSLIRTLAVS
+1 MSKRKSFIRTIAVS

-35 GAKTYEKVNTIDIS
+35 GTKTYEKVNTIDIS

-65 VQGEVEVADNEQG
+65 VQGEVEVVDNEQKE
-78 QKIKWADNIEAQI
+78 KITWSDNIKSQI
-91 KSGNANANC
+91 KSGNANATCRAEYNK
-100 VSTYDKA
+100 S

-118 SDEDLLNESSL
+118 SNEDLLDGNRL
-129 SIGRISVKKS
+129 NIGRISVKKS
-139 GSNLNAGYKVLGNG
+139 GSNSNADYKVLGKG
-153 TSNKSALKIVTYNN
+153 TNDKPALKIVTYNN
-167 KTIDYK
+167 KTVDYENI
-173 SIDSGEGLIFTL
+173 SSDEGLIFTL
-185 LNENEVKPIGGTGA
+185 INESEVKPIGGTGS

-204 EKYKVEKSESLEYLL
+204 EKYKVEKSEALEYLL
-219 NNIRVK
+219 NNIRIN
-225 YSVVNKE
+225 YSIVSKE
-232 TEESGSNI
+232 TQESGSNV
-240 ILKLGLSQKSGKG
+240 ILKLGLAQKTTKG
-253 RTATVNKY
+253 RKATINKY

-288 SGGNNNDS
+288 GNGGN

-309 ENSGGGSSSDTTSN
+309 GSSGGGNSSDSTSN
-323 VTVKKLKGSDRFE
+323 VTVKKLKGADRFE
-336 TAVKISQSGWT
+336 TAIKISQSGWT

-365 LTATPLASVKNSPI
+365 LTATPLASIKNSPI
-379 LLSSNDKLPQKTVE
+379 LLSSNEKLPQKTVE
-393 ELNRLNPSKVIV
+393 ELKRLNPSKVIV

-410 SMPNSVVEAIKGV
+410 SMPNSVVEAIKAV
-423 DSKISVQ
+423 NSKISVQ

-443 IAKEIDKTNNVSN
+443 IAKEIDKTNNVSK

-504 NVYFI
+504 NIYFI
-509 GGVEKISNKVIEQV
+509 GGVEKISNKAIEQV
-523 GKIANKDVSKN
+523 GKIANKDISNN
-534 RIAGQNR
+534 RVAGQTR

-584 PVVLATNTLDK
+584 PVILATNTLDK
-595 SQESSLKNK
+595 SQESSLKGK
-604 NSSKLF
+604 DSSKLF
-610 EVGGGIASSVVDKIK
+610 EVGGGIASSVIDKIK

>member
-1 MSKGKSLIRTLAVS
+1 MSKRKSFIITIAVS

-35 GAKTYEKVNTIDIS
+35 GTKTYEKVNTIDIS

-65 VQGEVEVADNEQG
+65 VQGEVEVVDNEQKE
-78 QKIKWADNIEAQI
+78 KITWSDNIKSQI
-91 KSGNANANC
+91 KSGNANATCRVEYNK
-100 VSTYDKA
+100 S

-118 SDEDLLNESSL
+118 SNEDLLDGNRL
-129 SIGRISVKKS
+129 NIGRISVKKS
-139 GSNLNAGYKVLGNG
+139 GSNSNVDYKVLGKG
-153 TSNKSALKIVTYNN
+153 TNDKPALKIVTYNN
-167 KTIDYK
+167 KTVDYENI
-173 SIDSGEGLIFTL
+173 SSDEGLIFTL
-185 LNENEVKPIGGTGA
+185 INESEVKPIGGTGS

-204 EKYKVEKSESLEYLL
+204 EKYKVEKSEALEYLL
-219 NNIRVK
+219 NNIRIN
-225 YSVVNKE
+225 YSIVSKE
-232 TEESGSNI
+232 TQESGSNV
-240 ILKLGLSQKSGKG
+240 ILKLGLAQKTTKG
-253 RTATVNKY
+253 RKATINKY

-288 SGGNNNDS
+288 GNGGN

-309 ENSGGGSSSDTTSN
+309 GSSGGGSSSDSTSN
-323 VTVKKLKGSDRFE
+323 VTVKKLKGADRFE
-336 TAVKISQSGWT
+336 TAIKISQSGWT

-379 LLSSNDKLPQKTVE
+379 LLSSNEKLPQKTVE
-393 ELNRLNPSKVIV
+393 ELKRLNPSKVIV

-410 SMPNSVVEAIKGV
+410 SMPNSVVEAIKAV
-423 DSKISVQ
+423 NSKISVQ

-443 IAKEIDKTNNVSN
+443 IAKEIDKTNNVSK

-504 NVYFI
+504 NIYFI
-509 GGVEKISNKVIEQV
+509 GGVEKISNKAIEQV
-523 GKIANKDVSKN
+523 GKIANKDISNN
-534 RIAGQNR
+534 RVAGQTR

-584 PVVLATNTLDK
+584 PVILATNTLDK
-595 SQESSLKNK
+595 SQESSLKGK

-610 EVGGGIASSVVDKIK
+610 EVGGGIASSVIDKIK

>member
-1 MSKGKSLIRTLAVS
+1 MSKRKSFIRTIAVS

-35 GAKTYEKVNTIDIS
+35 GTKTYEKVNTIDIS

-65 VQGEVEVADNEQG
+65 VQGEVEVVDNEQKE
-78 QKIKWADNIEAQI
+78 KITWSDNIKSHI
-91 KSGNANANC
+91 KSGNANATCRAEYNK
-100 VSTYDKA
+100 S

-118 SDEDLLNESSL
+118 SNEDLLDGNRL
-129 SIGRISVKKS
+129 NIGRISVKKS
-139 GSNLNAGYKVLGNG
+139 GSNSNADYKVLGKG
-153 TSNKSALKIVTYNN
+153 TSDKPALKIVTYNN
-167 KTIDYK
+167 KTVDYENI
-173 SIDSGEGLIFTL
+173 SSDEGLIFTL
-185 LNENEVKPIGGTGA
+185 INESEVKPIGGTGS

-204 EKYKVEKSESLEYLL
+204 EKYKVEKSEALEYLL
-219 NNIRVK
+219 NNIRIN
-225 YSVVNKE
+225 YSIVSKE
-232 TEESGSNI
+232 TQESGSNV
-240 ILKLGLSQKSGKG
+240 ILKLGLAQKITKG
-253 RTATVNKY
+253 RKATINKY

-288 SGGNNNDS
+288 GNGGN

-309 ENSGGGSSSDTTSN
+309 GSSGGGSSSNSTSN
-323 VTVKKLKGSDRFE
+323 VTVKKLKGADRFE
-336 TAVKISQSGWT
+336 TATKISQSGWT

-379 LLSSNDKLPQKTVE
+379 LLSSNEKLPQKTVE
-393 ELNRLNPSKVIV
+393 ELKRLNPSKVIV

-410 SMPNSVVEAIKGV
+410 SMPNSVVEAIKAV
-423 DSKISVQ
+423 NSKISVQ

-443 IAKEIDKTNNVSN
+443 IAKEIDKTNNVSK

-504 NVYFI
+504 NIYFI
-509 GGVEKISNKVIEQV
+509 GGIEKISNKAIEQV
-523 GKIANKDVSKN
+523 GKIANKDISNN
-534 RIAGQNR
+534 RVAGQTR

-584 PVVLATNTLDK
+584 PVILATNTLDK
-595 SQESSLKNK
+595 SQESSLKGK

>member
-1 MSKGKSLIRTLAVS
+1 MSKRKSFIRTIAVS

-35 GAKTYEKVNTIDIS
+35 GTKTYEKVNTIDIS

-65 VQGEVEVADNEQG
+65 VQGEVEVVDNEQKE
-78 QKIKWADNIEAQI
+78 KITWSDNIKSQI
-91 KSGNANANC
+91 KSGNANATCRVEYNK
-100 VSTYDKA
+100 S

-118 SDEDLLNESSL
+118 SNENLLDGNRL
-129 SIGRISVKKS
+129 NIGRISVKKS
-139 GSNLNAGYKVLGNG
+139 GSNSNADYKVLGKG
-153 TSNKSALKIVTYNN
+153 TNDKPALKIVTYNN
-167 KTIDYK
+167 KTVDYENI
-173 SIDSGEGLIFTL
+173 SSDEGLIFTL
-185 LNENEVKPIGGTGA
+185 INESEVKPIGGTGS

-204 EKYKVEKSESLEYLL
+204 EKYKVEKSEALEYLL
-219 NNIRVK
+219 NNIRIN
-225 YSVVNKE
+225 YSIVSKE
-232 TEESGSNI
+232 TQESGSNV
-240 ILKLGLSQKSGKG
+240 ILKLGLAQKTTKG
-253 RTATVNKY
+253 RKATINKY

-288 SGGNNNDS
+288 GNGGN

-309 ENSGGGSSSDTTSN
+309 GSSGGGSSSDSTSN
-323 VTVKKLKGSDRFE
+323 VTVKKLKGADRFE
-336 TAVKISQSGWT
+336 TAIKISQSGWT

-379 LLSSNDKLPQKTVE
+379 LLSSNEKLPQKTVE
-393 ELNRLNPSKVIV
+393 ELKRLNPSKVIV

-410 SMPNSVVEAIKGV
+410 SMPNSVVEAIKAV
-423 DSKISVQ
+423 NSKISVQ

-443 IAKEIDKTNNVSN
+443 IAKEIDKTNNVSK

-504 NVYFI
+504 NIYFI
-509 GGVEKISNKVIEQV
+509 GGVEKISNKAIEQV
-523 GKIANKDVSKN
+523 GKIANKDISNN
-534 RIAGQNR
+534 RVAGQTR

-584 PVVLATNTLDK
+584 PVILATNTLDK
-595 SQESSLKNK
+595 SQESSLKGK

-610 EVGGGIASSVVDKIK
+610 EVGGGIASSVIDKIK

>member
-1 MSKGKSLIRTLAVS
+1 MSKRKSFIRTIAVS

-35 GAKTYEKVNTIDIS
+35 GTKTYEKVNTIDIS

-65 VQGEVEVADNEQG
+65 VQGEVEVVDNEQKE
-78 QKIKWADNIEAQI
+78 KITWSDNIKSQI
-91 KSGNANANC
+91 KSGNANATCRAEYNK
-100 VSTYDKA
+100 S

-118 SDEDLLNESSL
+118 SNEDLLDGNRL
-129 SIGRISVKKS
+129 NIGRISIKKS
-139 GSNLNAGYKVLGNG
+139 GSNSNADYKVLGKG
-153 TSNKSALKIVTYNN
+153 TSDKPALKIVTYNN
-167 KTIDYK
+167 KTLDYENI
-173 SIDSGEGLIFTL
+173 SSDEGLIFTL
-185 LNENEVKPIGGTGA
+185 INESEVKPIGGTGS

-204 EKYKVEKSESLEYLL
+204 EKYKVEKSEALEYLL
-219 NNIRVK
+219 NNIRIN
-225 YSVVNKE
+225 YSIVSKE
-232 TEESGSNI
+232 TQESGSNV
-240 ILKLGLSQKSGKG
+240 ILKLGLAQKTTKG
-253 RTATVNKY
+253 RKATINKY

-288 SGGNNNDS
+288 GNGGN

-309 ENSGGGSSSDTTSN
+309 GSSGGGNSSDSTSN
-323 VTVKKLKGSDRFE
+323 VTVKKLKGADRFE
-336 TAVKISQSGWT
+336 TAIKISQSGWT

-379 LLSSNDKLPQKTVE
+379 LLSSNEKLPQKTVE
-393 ELNRLNPSKVIV
+393 ELKRLNPSKVVV

-410 SMPNSVVEAIKGV
+410 SMPNSVVEAIKAV
-423 DSKISVQ
+423 NSKISVQ

-443 IAKEIDKTNNVSN
+443 IAKEIDKTNNVSK

-504 NVYFI
+504 NIYFI
-509 GGVEKISNKVIEQV
+509 GGVEKISNKAIEQV
-523 GKIANKDVSKN
+523 GKIANKDISNN
-534 RIAGQNR
+534 RVAGQTR

-584 PVVLATNTLDK
+584 PVILATNTLDK
-595 SQESSLKNK
+595 SQESSLKGK

-610 EVGGGIASSVVDKIK
+610 EVGGGIASSVIDKIK

>member
-1 MSKGKSLIRTLAVS
+1 MSKRKSFIRTIAVS

-35 GAKTYEKVNTIDIS
+35 GTKTYEKVNTIDIS

-65 VQGEVEVADNEQG
+65 VQGEVEVVDNEQKE
-78 QKIKWADNIEAQI
+78 KITWSDNIKSQI
-91 KSGNANANC
+91 KSGNANATCRAEYNK
-100 VSTYDKA
+100 S

-118 SDEDLLNESSL
+118 SNEDLLDGNRL
-129 SIGRISVKKS
+129 NIGRISVKKS
-139 GSNLNAGYKVLGNG
+139 GSNSNADYKVLGKG
-153 TSNKSALKIVTYNN
+153 TSDKPALKIVTYNN
-167 KTIDYK
+167 KTVDYENI
-173 SIDSGEGLIFTL
+173 SSDEGLIFTL
-185 LNENEVKPIGGTGA
+185 INESEVKPIGGTGS

-204 EKYKVEKSESLEYLL
+204 EKYKVEKSEALEYLL
-219 NNIRVK
+219 NNIRIN
-225 YSVVNKE
+225 YSIVSKE
-232 TEESGSNI
+232 TQESGSNV
-240 ILKLGLSQKSGKG
+240 ILKLGLGQKITKG
-253 RTATVNKY
+253 RKATINKY

-288 SGGNNNDS
+288 GNDGN

-309 ENSGGGSSSDTTSN
+309 GSSGGGSSSDSTSN
-323 VTVKKLKGSDRFE
+323 VTVKKLKGADRFE
-336 TAVKISQSGWT
+336 TAIKISQSGWT

-379 LLSSNDKLPQKTVE
+379 LLSSNEKLPQKTVE
-393 ELNRLNPSKVIV
+393 ELKRLNPSKVIV

-410 SMPNSVVEAIKGV
+410 SMPNSVVEAIKAV
-423 DSKISVQ
+423 NSKISVQ

-443 IAKEIDKTNNVSN
+443 IAKEIDKTNNVSK

-484 TQKDGVDNEAEQ
+484 TQKDGVDSEAEQ

-504 NVYFI
+504 NIYFI
-509 GGVEKISNKVIEQV
+509 GGIEKISNKAIEQV
-523 GKIANKDVSKN
+523 GKIANKDISKN
-534 RIAGQNR
+534 RVAGQTR

-584 PVVLATNTLDK
+584 PVILATNTLDK
-595 SQESSLKNK
+595 SQESSLKGK

-610 EVGGGIASSVVDKIK
+610 EVGGGIASSVIDKIK

>member
-1 MSKGKSLIRTLAVS
+1 MSKRKSFIRTIAVS

-35 GAKTYEKVNTIDIS
+35 GTKTYEKVNTIDIS

-65 VQGEVEVADNEQG
+65 VQGEVEVVDNEQKE
-78 QKIKWADNIEAQI
+78 KITWSDNIKSQI
-91 KSGNANANC
+91 KSGNANATCRAEYNK
-100 VSTYDKA
+100 S

-118 SDEDLLNESSL
+118 SNEDLLDGNRL
-129 SIGRISVKKS
+129 NIGRISVKKS
-139 GSNLNAGYKVLGNG
+139 GSNSNADYKVLGKG
-153 TSNKSALKIVTYNN
+153 TNHKPALKIVTYNN
-167 KTIDYK
+167 KTVDYENI
-173 SIDSGEGLIFTL
+173 SSDEGLIFTL
-185 LNENEVKPIGGTGA
+185 INESEVKPIGGTGS

-204 EKYKVEKSESLEYLL
+204 EKYKVEKSEALEYLL
-219 NNIRVK
+219 NNIRIN
-225 YSVVNKE
+225 YSIVSKE
-232 TEESGSNI
+232 TQESGSNV
-240 ILKLGLSQKSGKG
+240 ILKLGLAQKTTKG
-253 RTATVNKY
+253 RKATINKY

-288 SGGNNNDS
+288 GSGGN

-309 ENSGGGSSSDTTSN
+309 GSSEGGNSSDSTSN
-323 VTVKKLKGSDRFE
+323 VTVKKLKGADRFE
-336 TAVKISQSGWT
+336 TAIKISQSGWT

-393 ELNRLNPSKVIV
+393 ELKRLNPSEVIV

-410 SMPNSVVEAIKGV
+410 SMPNSVVEAIKAV
-423 DSKISVQ
+423 NSKISVQ

-443 IAKEIDKTNNVSN
+443 IAKEIDKTNNVSK

-504 NVYFI
+504 NIYFI
-509 GGVEKISNKVIEQV
+509 GGVEKISNKAIEQV
-523 GKIANKDVSKN
+523 GKIANKDISNN
-534 RIAGQNR
+534 RVAGQTR

-584 PVVLATNTLDK
+584 PVILATNTLDK
-595 SQESSLKNK
+595 SQESSLKGK

-610 EVGGGIASSVVDKIK
+610 EVGGGIASSVIDKIK

>member
-1 MSKGKSLIRTLAVS
+1 MSKRKSFIRTIAVS
-15 TMAVA
+15 TMSVA

-35 GAKTYEKVNTIDIS
+35 GTKTYEKVNTIDIS

-65 VQGEVEVADNEQG
+65 VQGEVEVVDNEQKE
-78 QKIKWADNIEAQI
+78 KITWSDNIKSQI
-91 KSGNANANC
+91 KSENANATCRAEYNK
-100 VSTYDKA
+100 S

-118 SDEDLLNESSL
+118 SNEDLLDGNRL
-129 SIGRISVKKS
+129 NIGRISVKKS
-139 GSNLNAGYKVLGNG
+139 GSNSNADYKVLGKG
-153 TSNKSALKIVTYNN
+153 TNDKPALKIVTYNN
-167 KTIDYK
+167 KTVDYENI
-173 SIDSGEGLIFTL
+173 SSDEGLIFTL
-185 LNENEVKPIGGTGA
+185 INESEVKPIGGTGS

-204 EKYKVEKSESLEYLL
+204 EKYKVEKSEALEYLL
-219 NNIRVK
+219 NNIRIN
-225 YSVVNKE
+225 YSIVSKE
-232 TEESGSNI
+232 TQESGSNV
-240 ILKLGLSQKSGKG
+240 ILKLGLAQKTTKG
-253 RTATVNKY
+253 RKATINKY

-288 SGGNNNDS
+288 GNGGN

-309 ENSGGGSSSDTTSN
+309 GSSGGGNSSDSTSN
-323 VTVKKLKGSDRFE
+323 VTVKKLKGADRFE
-336 TAVKISQSGWT
+336 TAIKISQSGWT

-379 LLSSNDKLPQKTVE
+379 LLSSNEKLPQKTVE
-393 ELNRLNPSKVIV
+393 ELKRLNPSKVIV

-410 SMPNSVVEAIKGV
+410 SMPNLVVEAIKAV
-423 DSKISVQ
+423 NSKISVQ

-443 IAKEIDKTNNVSN
+443 IAKEIDKTNNVSK

-484 TQKDGVDNEAEQ
+484 TQKDGVDSEAEQ

-504 NVYFI
+504 NIYFI
-509 GGVEKISNKVIEQV
+509 GGIEKISNKAIEQV
-523 GKIANKDVSKN
+523 GKIANKDISKN
-534 RIAGQNR
+534 RVAGQTR

-584 PVVLATNTLDK
+584 PVILATNTLDK
-595 SQESSLKNK
+595 SQESSLKGK

-610 EVGGGIASSVVDKIK
+610 EVGGGIASSVIDKIK